1 MMLLFTWFSCLMG
14 VDSVFTSP
22 ACISRSP
29 PRIGGA
35 ASCAAEESVC
45 GLGFTLGLA
54 PPTGT
59 EAGLEVADMVDVL
72 RSRERRP

>member
-1 MMLLFTWFSCLMG
+1 MG
-14 VDSVFTSP
+14 VDSDFTSP
-22 ACISRSP
+22 ASSP
-29 PRIGGA
+29 LSIPRTGD
-35 ASCAAEESVC
+35 ASCTAEESIC

-59 EAGLEVADMVDVL
+59 EAGLELADMVDVL